1 MPNRLMRLVG
11 AALVSR
17 RDDHSHKQKVTYSLT
32 EVSIDLVPLLAHMG
46 GWGLRHTP
54 SSPSA
59 PRQPVAMSGFNAE
72 ALGSFRS
79 AGSETTGQQAFCP
92 R

>member
-1 MPNRLMRLVG
+1 MP
-11 AALVSR
+11 SR
-17 RDDHSHKQKVTYSLT
+17 T

-46 GWGLRHTP
+46 GWGLPTPP

-72 ALGSFRS
+72 ALGVVQV
-79 AGSETTGQQAFCP
+79 GGV
-92 R
+92 